1 MPAIRPP
8 TVAPGTSR
16 LRVALSAAHTDEQ
29 VERLV
34 KALADS
40 DLMLVVCVG
49 THTEVG
55 KTWVGAAVLGD
66 LRARGRSVAARKPA
80 QSFDPDD
87 GQPLDADVL
96 GDATGEPGDVVCPP
110 ARTYAVPMAPPMA
123 AAVLGRPVPTLAE
136 LLDEVQLAGAR
147 GRRGLARDG
156 GRPAVAD
163 RARRRRG
170 RPGRR
175 ASSPGKVVLVAD
187 AGLGTIN
194 AVRLSVAPF
203 QALGHEP
210 IVVLNRFDADDDLH
224 RRNAAWLHDL
234 GIAGGPQRGRGG
246 RPARQ
251 TSA

>member
-1 MPAIRPP
+1 
-8 TVAPGTSR
+8 
-16 LRVALSAAHTDEQ
+16 
-29 VERLV
+29 
-34 KALADS
+34 
-40 DLMLVVCVG
+40 MLVVCTG

-55 KTWVGAAVLGD
+55 KTWVGAAVLSD

-80 QSFDPDD
+80 QSFDPESDE
-87 GQPLDADVL
+87 PLDADVL
-96 GDATGEPGDVVCPP
+96 GDATGEPGDLVCPP

-136 LLDEVQLAGAR
+136 LLDEVGWPEPEVDVAWLETVGGPR
-147 GRRGLARDG
+147 SPIGRDG
-156 GRPAVAD
+156 DAVDLVA
-163 RARRRRG
+163 ALGPRR
-170 RPGRR
+170 
-175 ASSPGKVVLVAD
+175 VVLVAD

-210 IVVLNRFDADDDLH
+210 IVVLNRFDPNDDLH

-234 GIAGGPQRGRGG
+234 GIA
-246 RPARQ
+246 AVLSAAAVADLLDQ